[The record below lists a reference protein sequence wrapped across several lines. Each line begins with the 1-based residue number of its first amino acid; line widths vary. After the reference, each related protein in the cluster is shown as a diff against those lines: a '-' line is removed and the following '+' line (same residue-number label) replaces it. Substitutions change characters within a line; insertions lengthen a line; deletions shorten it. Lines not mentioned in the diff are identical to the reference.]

1 MGFVVSKS
9 YKGSKH
15 IRSGKFNVYIKQN
28 DGVSA
33 FFKSD
38 IDDGV
43 YLQSGIGQTLLR
55 INIDFDE
62 LEEVDQGILDLIN
75 SKK

>member
-1 MGFVVSKS
+1 MMGYVP
-9 YKGSKH
+9 
-15 IRSGKFNVYIKQN
+15 
-28 DGVSA
+28 

-62 LEEVDQGILDLIN
+62 LEEVDLGTLDLIN